1 MPPPIFGIVNIT
13 ADSFS
18 DGGNYLAP
26 QAAISHARKLLAD
39 GADVLDVGAAA
50 SNPDAQTVPWAEE
63 IKRLSPMVEAITDR
77 TKLSIDT
84 FSIATQRWALTQG
97 IGWLNDIQ
105 GFPDPSL
112 YGELAASNARLVVM
126 HNVAVRG
133 RAERIATDPD
143 TIFDRLFRFF
153 DDRLNALEA
162 AGIKRDRLV
171 IDPGMG
177 FFLGTIQTQEISPML
192 RMGNGRRR
200 LDPDTSGHRK
210 VTICRANDRRRG
222 RCRTAG
228 MAELNA
234 ACVIVRVS

>member
-1 MPPPIFGIVNIT
+1 MPPRIFGIVNIT

-26 QAAISHARKLLAD
+26 AAAISHARKLLAD

-63 IKRLSPMVEAITDR
+63 IKRLSPVVEAITDR

-126 HNVAVRG
+126 HNVGARG

-143 TIFDRLFRFF
+143 TIFDRLFRF
-153 DDRLNALEA
+153 
-162 AGIKRDRLV
+162 LV
-171 IDPGMG
+171 FGGSFYVSFLGVQFWGLKVSITVI
-177 FFLGTIQTQEISPML
+177 FFLCFDFFSRFHVEHAVWFFFLCSVWFLCVGGVDLIGL
-192 RMGNGRRR
+192 G
-200 LDPDTSGHRK
+200 SGG
-210 VTICRANDRRRG
+210 ARG
-222 RCRTAG
+222 RLSPRCIPIF
-228 MAELNA
+228 LWFINNK
-234 ACVIVRVS
+234 